1 MNIFQIVEQAKIVRN
16 NTDLANAFTAREWL
30 IIVNHFVTARNGS
43 LGPSKGI
50 INVRMSRFNRAL
62 GKDMPADTET
72 QASWNAKAADYNMSI
87 SRTRVTWQEIYNHL
101 AQGLVNAD
109 GALPEGWA
117 TEDAASLNGDPRKT
131 EGELNAKLSNAVGN
145 GPWKLN
151 NDSFE
156 DTGIPELIAELRDL
170 TAEFT
175 GEKAAFIK
183 WLDTIAG
190 GVYHQAR
197 FKKTMQEL
205 FRDNAPANGE
215 VTKPAVVKAAHN
227 WFLLADDAY
236 KTYKKTKGAAE

>member
-50 INVRMSRFNRAL
+50 INVRMGRFNRAL

-117 TEDAASLNGDPRKT
+117 TEDAASLNGDP
-131 EGELNAKLSNAVGN
+131 
-145 GPWKLN
+145 
-151 NDSFE
+151 
-156 DTGIPELIAELRDL
+156 GIPELIAELRDL

-175 GEKAAFIK
+175 GEKAAFEK

-190 GVYHQAR
+190 GVYHRDR